1 MLHPMATL
9 GTNRYGKQC
18 VRVLRKHVDG
28 DTQSVVEINADV
40 LLEGA
45 FERSYLG
52 NDNSQ
57 IVATDTCKNTIIA
70 LAHQHLGP
78 CIEDFALILGHHF
91 LDTHPH
97 VDRVHVELRE
107 FTWQRLT
114 VDGEPAPH
122 SFQAAA
128 GGQPFT
134 RLLATR
140 DGFTLHSGVRGLVIL
155 NATNSAFTGFDHTEF
170 TTLPDAA
177 DRILSTELAA
187 TWKWEKPE
195 GDFRATNAQVR
206 ETLLAIFTKNFSPSV
221 QRTLFEMGE
230 AALAAAPAI
239 AEIDLSMPNKHYF
252 TANLAPLG
260 FENPNLTFLPA
271 DDPHGQIEAKIQR

>member
-1 MLHPMATL
+1 MATL

-40 LLEGA
+40 LLEGS
-45 FERSYLG
+45 FERSFLSD
-52 NDNSQ
+52 DNSQ

-78 CIEDFALILGHHF
+78 CVEHFAITLGRHF
-91 LDTHPH
+91 LDTHAH

-114 VDGEPAPH
+114 VDGHPAPH

-140 DGFTLHSGVRGLVIL
+140 DGTTLHSGIRHLVIL
-155 NATNSAFTGFDHTEF
+155 NSTNSAFVGFDHTDF
-170 TTLPDAA
+170 TTLPDAT

-187 TWKWEKPE
+187 TWKFENLE
-195 GDFRATNAQVR
+195 ANFREANQRIR
-206 ETLLAIFTKNFSPSV
+206 ESLLSVFAKNFSPSV
-221 QRTLFEMGE
+221 QRTLFQMGE
-230 AALAAAPAI
+230 AALANAPEI

-252 TANLAPLG
+252 TANLTPLG
-260 FENPNLTFLPA
+260 MENENLTFLPA
-271 DDPHGQIEAKIQR
+271 DDPHGQIEATITR

>member
-1 MLHPMATL
+1 MATL
-9 GTNRYGKQC
+9 GTNRYGKQS

-45 FERSYLG
+45 FERSYLSD
-52 NDNSQ
+52 DNSQ

-78 CIEDFALILGHHF
+78 CIEDFALVLGRHF
-91 LDTHPH
+91 LETHAH

-107 FTWQRLT
+107 FPWQRLT
-114 VDGEPAPH
+114 VDGQPAPH
-122 SFQAAA
+122 SFQSAG

-134 RLLATR
+134 QLLATR
-140 DGFTLHSGVRGLVIL
+140 DGSTLHSGIRKLVIL
-155 NATNSAFTGFDHTEF
+155 NSTNSAFVNFDHTAF
-170 TTLPDAA
+170 TTLKDAT

-187 TWKWEKPE
+187 TWKFSRTE
-195 GDFRATNAQVR
+195 GDFRDANQR
-206 ETLLAIFTKNFSPSV
+206 IHESLLAIFAKNFSPSV

-230 AALAAAPAI
+230 AALANASGDRGNRAQH
-239 AEIDLSMPNKHYF
+239 AEQALLH
-252 TANLAPLG
+252 
-260 FENPNLTFLPA
+260 
-271 DDPHGQIEAKIQR
+271 R